1 MQLIRDLPLIPA
13 KLLESFLPSEST
25 VRWLAL
31 SGLLL
36 LYIFFAAA
44 ETALFA
50 LSPLDRLRL
59 KQKQPRRGELVESL
73 LAQSHRLLVT
83 LVVGVEVVTILAS
96 VLATSLALGLWGEKG
111 KWFALLVMAPL
122 LLLLGEIIPKSVALT
137 YPTRLASLLAPLV
150 RWAIVLLTPLRVILV
165 QLSRGILVTL
175 GFRPELQVPAV
186 QQEDFVRMVEES
198 HRGGMIAA
206 LEKDFIDN
214 LLSLGEVRVAQ
225 IMVPRP
231 DIFSLPIDL
240 PVPQLIQAVKRSRY
254 SRVPIYEEQPGNILG
269 ILHAKDLL
277 NLCPD
282 GACDPGIIRHLL
294 RPAHYVPESK
304 RAFDLLTELQ
314 SLRLRLALVVDE
326 YGALVGLVSVE
337 DLLEELCG
345 EIPQEFKVEEKPLEE
360 VAPGLW
366 RVKATVPL
374 EDFNETLGTELSS
387 EEFDTI
393 GGLVLNLFGELPR
406 EGDQVQFENLTIKV
420 AKMKGTRIMELEV
433 RRVSP

>member
-1 MQLIRDLPLIPA
+1 MQLIRDLSLIPA

-44 ETALFA
+44 ETSLFA

-122 LLLLGEIIPKSVALT
+122 LLFLGEIIPKSVALT

-150 RWAIVLLTPLRVILV
+150 RWAIVILTPLRVILV

-214 LLSLGEVRVAQ
+214 LLSLGEIRVGQ

-277 NLCPD
+277 NLYPD

-360 VAPGLW
+360 VTPGLW

-374 EDFNETLGTELSS
+374 EDFNEAVGTELSS

-433 RRVSP
+433 RQASP

>member
-1 MQLIRDLPLIPA
+1 M
-13 KLLESFLPSEST
+13 
-25 VRWLAL
+25 
-31 SGLLL
+31 

-44 ETALFA
+44 ETSLFA

-122 LLLLGEIIPKSVALT
+122 LLFLGEIIPKSVALT

-150 RWAIVLLTPLRVILV
+150 RWAIVILTPLRVILV

-214 LLSLGEVRVAQ
+214 LLSLGEIRVGQ

-277 NLCPD
+277 NLYPD

-360 VAPGLW
+360 VTPGLW

-374 EDFNETLGTELSS
+374 EDFNEAVGTELSS

-433 RRVSP
+433 RQASP